1 MSPYERGRKGNAF
14 REGARRLPHQGN
26 ADMGQRGSGHL
37 AVTGSVNWE
46 TGMSHHKDQPAK
58 QTGDGGVYVCQHLSF
73 TAVGKACSAMPRS
86 EPSRG
91 NPAARD
97 RREAC
102 GNEHDGSRIEALWE
116 TRGVNSFVT
125 NLQGA

>member
-1 MSPYERGRKGNAF
+1 
-14 REGARRLPHQGN
+14 
-26 ADMGQRGSGHL
+26 MGQRGSGRL
-37 AVTGSVNWE
+37 AVTGSANRE

-58 QTGDGGVYVCQHLSF
+58 QTTCRGVYVCQHLSY
-73 TAVGKACSAMPRS
+73 AVVGKACRAMPRS

-102 GNEHDGSRIEALWE
+102 GNVSMM
-116 TRGVNSFVT
+116 
-125 NLQGA
+125 GAGLRPSGKPLDWPPYPKMHARRTSIPTSG

>member
-1 MSPYERGRKGNAF
+1 MSEEERVMPFEKAQDVFPIKVTPKWGKGA
-14 REGARRLPHQGN
+14 
-26 ADMGQRGSGHL
+26 
-37 AVTGSVNWE
+37 VNWE

-58 QTGDGGVYVCQHLSF
+58 QTGDGGVYVCQHLSY
-73 TAVGKACSAMPRS
+73 AVVGKACRAVPRS

-102 GNEHDGSRIEALWE
+102 GNVSMM
-116 TRGVNSFVT
+116 
-125 NLQGA
+125 GAGLRPSGKPLDQPPYPKMHARRTSIPTP